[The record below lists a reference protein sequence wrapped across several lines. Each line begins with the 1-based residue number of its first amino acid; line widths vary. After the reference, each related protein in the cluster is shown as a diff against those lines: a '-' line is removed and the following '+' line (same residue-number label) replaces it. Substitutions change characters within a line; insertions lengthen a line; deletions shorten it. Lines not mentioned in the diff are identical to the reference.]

1 MKFLRDSGY
10 NFLFGRLADP
20 ERDNGIVTNGPLK
33 LTLAFAAYPGVMA
46 LGVGLFALA
55 RAAGM
60 SLQGSAVTAV
70 TVSAGLIT
78 LLEWKMPY
86 RTAWR
91 AERPEIMN
99 DAAYMGL
106 VQILLPKLLSLAAV
120 LWLAD
125 RLRGQDWLLQS
136 AWPHDLPVVA
146 QAALMVLCADFL
158 RYWLH
163 RASHRFETLWRL
175 HAVHHSPKKLYWFN
189 VGRFHPIEKALQ
201 YLLDSLP
208 FLLLGVS
215 DTVLASYFVFY
226 AINGFFQ
233 HSNCAVRLGWLN
245 YIVSGPELHRWHH
258 SREAVESNTNYG
270 NNLIVWDLL
279 FGSFFLP
286 RDRSVGELGLINRD
300 YPSSFQEQFVAP
312 FTKGLDKA

>member
-1 MKFLRDSGY
+1 M
-10 NFLFGRLADP
+10 LAC
-20 ERDNGIVTNGPLK
+20 
-33 LTLAFAAYPGVMA
+33 AAYPGVMA
-46 LGVGLFALA
+46 LGIALFGLTHS
-55 RAAGM
+55 AGM
-60 SLQGSAVTAV
+60 TLQGSAVTAV
-70 TVSAGLIT
+70 VAGAGLIT
-78 LLEWKMPY
+78 LLEWVLPY
-86 RTAWR
+86 RAAWR
-91 AERPEIMN
+91 ANRSEIRN

-125 RLRGQDWLLQS
+125 RMHGEDWLLRE

-146 QAALMVLCADFL
+146 QAVLMVLCADFF

-189 VGRFHPIEKALQ
+189 VGRFHPVEKALQ

-208 FLLLGVS
+208 FLLLGVA
-215 DTVLASYFVFY
+215 DVVLASYFVFY

-233 HSNCAVRLGWLN
+233 HSNCAIRLGWLN
-245 YIVSGPELHRWHH
+245 YLISGPELHRWHH
-258 SREAVESNTNYG
+258 SREAAESNANYG

-286 RDRSVGELGLINRD
+286 RDRSVGALGLINPD
-300 YPSSFQEQFVAP
+300 YPSSFRAQFVAP
-312 FTKGLDKA
+312 LTKGLDKA